1 MVCFEIP
8 IHKVKIPFFNVE
20 GENMMNAHLDDE
32 TRYMMNEKAR
42 EALFRANAEWLL
54 YGETGESTHLMAA
67 LSDIMDY
74 AGCDGVDSL
83 VWEVA
88 SEVWNNG
95 PISEEFSAKAA
106 LRDLKRLFD
115 DVTHG
120 SIPAR

>member
-1 MVCFEIP
+1 
-8 IHKVKIPFFNVE
+8 
-20 GENMMNAHLDDE
+20 MMNGHLDDE

-42 EALFRANAEWLL
+42 EALFRALAEWSL
-54 YGETGESTHLMAA
+54 YRETGESTHLMEA
-67 LSDIMDY
+67 LSDVMDY
-74 AGCDGVDSL
+74 AGNDGVDSL

-106 LRDLKRLFD
+106 LRDLKRIFD

-120 SIPAR
+120 CIPAQ

>member
-1 MVCFEIP
+1 MLMLNGSFTG
-8 IHKVKIPFFNVE
+8 KR
-20 GENMMNAHLDDE
+20 A
-32 TRYMMNEKAR
+32 KA
-42 EALFRANAEWLL
+42 
-54 YGETGESTHLMAA
+54 STSWRP

-115 DVTHG
+115 DVAHG